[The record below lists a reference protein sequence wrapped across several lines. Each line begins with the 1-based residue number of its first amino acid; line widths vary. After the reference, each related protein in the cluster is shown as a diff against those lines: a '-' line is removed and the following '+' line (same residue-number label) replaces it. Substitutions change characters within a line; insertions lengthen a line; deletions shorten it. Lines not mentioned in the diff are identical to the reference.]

1 MAVIVCDGRPD
12 LGSIRLPGGIKPD
25 NVKIENFIPFEQIL
39 HKVDV
44 FVTNGGF
51 GSVNLALSKGVPMV
65 IGGDTEERFSL
76 RTAVAGRGPESI
88 LKPAAQLANRFAPL
102 CAQHFLTK
110 NTKTTLQDCRR
121 SSHDITRPI

>member
-65 IGGDTEERFSL
+65 IGGDTEDKGL
-76 RTAVAGRGPESI
+76 T
-88 LKPAAQLANRFAPL
+88 ANRVSWTGTGINL
-102 CAQHFLTK
+102 E
-110 NTKTTLQDCRR
+110 
-121 SSHDITRPI
+121 SGRPTGEKDTPALRA